1 MNKLVL
7 YVGLAILLG
16 TVSMIAP
23 LALLKDDNPLSEDKF
38 LVTTS
43 GGALENQ
50 TREYSNNNETLGLD
64 STSDYLF
71 TPPPAE
77 PQFSDSEVVG
87 PEEVKPTSAL
97 IVDSD
102 EPITDLSPIALI
114 TVPSFLIALGVFV
127 LLRRQVS

>member
-23 LALLKDDNPLSEDKF
+23 LALLQDDNPLSDDKF
-38 LVTTS
+38 LVQTS
-43 GGALENQ
+43 SVPIENQ
-50 TREYSNNNETLGLD
+50 TREYSNNSETLGLD
-64 STSDYLF
+64 SSSESFF

-77 PQFSDSEVVG
+77 PEFTESDVVG

-102 EPITDLSPIALI
+102 DSVTDLSPIALI

>member
-1 MNKLVL
+1 ML

-77 PQFSDSEVVG
+77 PQFSDSDVA
-87 PEEVKPTSAL
+87 PEEGKTTSL
-97 IVDSD
+97 IVTSDDSV
-102 EPITDLSPIALI
+102 TDLSPIALI

>member
-1 MNKLVL
+1 MNKIVL

-16 TVSMIAP
+16 TVSMVAP
-23 LALLKDDNPLSEDKF
+23 LALFKDDNPLSDDKF
-38 LVTTS
+38 LVKTS
-43 GGALENQ
+43 DAPIENQ
-50 TREYSNNNETLGLD
+50 TREYSNNSETLGLD

-102 EPITDLSPIALI
+102 EPVTDLSPIALI